1 MKIKCQMKVNA
12 AHIIKENTMLV
23 LSIHRRPQTM
33 FRLAQYGK
41 PKHTNTN

>member
-12 AHIIKENTMLV
+12 AHIIKEKHHV
-23 LSIHRRPQTM
+23 SSFYPPQTM